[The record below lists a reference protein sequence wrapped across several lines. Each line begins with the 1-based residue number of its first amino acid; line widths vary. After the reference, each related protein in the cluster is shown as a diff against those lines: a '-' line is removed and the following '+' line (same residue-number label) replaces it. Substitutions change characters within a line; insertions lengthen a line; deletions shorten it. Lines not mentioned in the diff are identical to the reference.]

1 VLPPTRRRPR
11 ATTRRA
17 ALGALLAGSAAA
29 LAACSAQPEPPA
41 PDPTEV
47 DLTGATLR
55 VGALAGH
62 HAISPW
68 LWPRFAPEGVGVEV
82 VAMATGGDLDVALQR
97 GDLDFAVF
105 GVPEGLV
112 LHAEGI
118 ASKIVC
124 GAHLRGSSLVVLDDG
139 PVAGV
144 PDLRGR
150 RVAVRTPSF
159 EHLLLREVLD
169 AVGSGAEGELEIVT
183 VEDDDAQAALDD
195 GDVEAVMAA
204 EPLATRL
211 LRGGGRRLVEDLWS
225 TPVGELAAVV
235 WASPTALAR
244 EGLAEAACAMQ
255 RGAALALSPE
265 AEEGTTSTD
274 VALWRE
280 VLTEHAEAS
289 PGVAEDVAGRVA
301 AIWDLDDDWQE
312 QVDAQAEALVAR
324 GLLAD
329 VPSGRS
335 VMDLRRPPDA

>member
-1 VLPPTRRRPR
+1 VLPPTRRPR

-29 LAACSAQPEPPA
+29 LAACSAEPEPPA

-47 DLTGATLR
+47 DLTGSTVR

-62 HAISPW
+62 HAVSPW
-68 LWPRFAPEGVGVEV
+68 LWPRFAPEGVAVEV
-82 VAMATGGDLDVALQR
+82 LAMPTGEDLDVALQR

-124 GAHLRGSSLVVLDDG
+124 AAHLRGSSLVVLDDG

-169 AVGSGAEGELEIVT
+169 SVGTGAEGDLEIVT
-183 VEDDDAQAALDD
+183 VEDADVGAALDGGEVD
-195 GDVEAVMAA
+195 AVMAA
-204 EPLATRL
+204 EPLATL
-211 LRGGGRRLVEDLWS
+211 LVRRGGRRLVDDVWA
-225 TPVGELAAVV
+225 TPVGELSAVV

-255 RGAALALSPE
+255 RGAATALSPPSE
-265 AEEGTTSTD
+265 DGPGIND

-280 VLTEHAEAS
+280 VLTERT
-289 PGVAEDVAGRVA
+289 GVGAGTAEDVATRVA
-301 AIWDLDDDWQE
+301 AIWELDGDWRD
-312 QVDAQAEALVAR
+312 QVDAQAQALVAR
-324 GLLAD
+324 GLLAELPSAGAVLD
-329 VPSGRS
+329 V
-335 VMDLRRPPDA
+335 RRPPDA